1 MSAFRCRVE
10 RSGDTCGQPAA
21 IGLITETE
29 PDYIHDGGPEPDP
42 ILELT
47 PLCEDH
53 APEVLGEVA
62 ATMAQAEWSTV
73 SLAYGTADGGLT

>member
-10 RSGDTCGQPAA
+10 RGGDTCGQPAA
-21 IGLITETE
+21 VGLVTETE
-29 PDYIHDGGPEPDP
+29 PEPVPDGPDV

-53 APEVLGEVA
+53 APEVLAEVA
-62 ATMAQAEWSTV
+62 TGMDRAEWALV
-73 SLAYGTADGGLT
+73 SLAYGTAEGGLT